1 LHDVLQDLR
10 YSWRELCKKPGL
22 ALIAIISLTL
32 GIGATTAVFSVM
44 YGLLANPYPYQGA
57 NRMVHLTVMTESG
70 DRRWI
75 GITGPQLKALRQLK
89 VFESV
94 AASWGTWNLTTTDE
108 DLPEDVPSTQLTANS
123 GSHFGVPALLGR
135 TLIPSDAPDGQD
147 PQPVVVLSYLFW
159 QRHFNADRS
168 VVGRRIQLVHKNYT
182 IIGVLPSRFTW
193 EDAAVY
199 LPLKISNDSSVDYS
213 PLLKLKPSVTF
224 AAANAELQPLIEQ
237 FAKETPT
244 HFPKKFR
251 VQVRGLNQQFED
263 HLGHS
268 LFLLFGAVSMLLFIG
283 CANVSILLLAR
294 GTARQHEL
302 AIRSAI
308 GASRWRIQRQ
318 LLTEALAL
326 SLLGALGGIL
336 LAYGLLPLLVRWLP
350 EYSFPHE
357 VLIGINLPVLAF
369 SVALAISSGVV
380 SGLAPA
386 FQFSK
391 PQVAQLMTSS
401 SRRLAGGAHGKRT
414 HNLLVAG
421 QIALTLLL
429 LTSAAAAINGFVKLV
444 RTDLGY
450 DPHNVMSVGIPIHQN
465 THVSWE
471 SRSTYFD
478 QLLTR
483 VQAMPEIVSAGI
495 SSNATPPSNG
505 WEMPYEIFGRPSG
518 QQENLRANFVSTEY
532 FSVLHIPLLQG
543 RLFEHPEIVRGARLA
558 VINQTL
564 AQKYWPRGDAVGK
577 QLRLPELKGEPPFGV
592 AVADSNQWMQIIGVV
607 ADARDD
613 GLRKPIKPAVYL
625 PFSVHMS
632 MWTQILVRTHASPLR
647 VLNRVR
653 AEVKAVDPDQQVFG
667 RTRDLE
673 QWIQREDEYAYG
685 RLVAALFSGISIV
698 ALVLAAIGLFSVVSY
713 GVAQRTNEFGIRMA
727 LGASRG
733 HVVQLVL
740 SATAVSV
747 IGGLTGGLL
756 LSLLLNGILSKWA
769 EGSSHNP
776 MLIAAVTVLLIL
788 TAGVAAF
795 VPARR
800 ASSVEP
806 MDALRYD

>member
-1 LHDVLQDLR
+1 VLQDLR
-10 YSWRELCKKPGL
+10 HSWRELCKRPAL
-22 ALIAIISLTL
+22 ALTAITSLTL

-57 NRMVHLTVMTESG
+57 NRMVHLTVMPETGE
-70 DRRWI
+70 RNWI
-75 GITGPQLKALRQLK
+75 GVTGPQLRALRQVK
-89 VFESV
+89 SFESV

-108 DLPEDVPSTQLTANS
+108 ELPEDVPSTQLTANA
-123 GSHFGVPALLGR
+123 GIHFGVPALLGR

-159 QRHFNADRS
+159 QRHYNADPG

-193 EDAAVY
+193 EDADVY
-199 LPLKISNDSSVDYS
+199 LPLKISNDSNVNYN
-213 PLLKLKPSVTF
+213 PLLKLRPGVTY
-224 AAANAELQPLIEQ
+224 AAANDELQPLLEQ

-251 VQVRGLNQQFED
+251 VQVRGLNEQFEER
-263 HLGHS
+263 LGHS
-268 LFLLFGAVSMLLFIG
+268 LILLFGAVSLLLFIG

-308 GASRWRIQRQ
+308 GASRSRIQRQ

-326 SLLGALGGIL
+326 SLLGALGGVA

-357 VLIGINLPVLAF
+357 AVLRINLPVLGF
-369 SVALAISSGVV
+369 SVALAILSGVA

-386 FQFSK
+386 FQFSN
-391 PQVAQLMTSS
+391 PQVAQLMQSS
-401 SRRLAGGAHGKRT
+401 SRRLAGGARGKRM
-414 HNLLVAG
+414 HNILVAG

-444 RTDLGY
+444 RTNLGY

-465 THVSWE
+465 THGTWE
-471 SRSTYFD
+471 DRSAYFE

-483 VQAMPEIVSAGI
+483 VQALPGVVSAGM

-505 WEMPYEIFGRPSG
+505 WEMPYEVFGRPSG
-518 QQENLRANFVSTEY
+518 QQEHLRLNFVSTEY
-532 FSVLHIPLLQG
+532 FSVLRIPLLEG
-543 RLFEHPEIVRGARLA
+543 RLWQRPEIVRGARLA

-564 AQKYWPRGDAVGK
+564 AQKLWPHGDAVGK
-577 QLRLPELKGEPPFGV
+577 QLRLPELKGEPPFGL
-592 AVADSNQWMQIIGVV
+592 AVKDSNQWMQIIGVV

-613 GLRKPIKPAVYL
+613 GLRKPIKPAVYV
-625 PFSVHMS
+625 PFSVQMG
-632 MWTQILVRTHASPLR
+632 MWTQILVRSHTSPLR
-647 VLNRVR
+647 ILNRVR

-673 QWIQREDEYAYG
+673 QWIRRENEYAYG

-698 ALVLAAIGLFSVVSY
+698 ALLLAAIGLFSVVSY

-727 LGASRG
+727 LGASAWQ
-733 HVVQLVL
+733 VVRLVL
-740 SATAVSV
+740 ASTAVSV
-747 IGGLTGGLL
+747 IGGLAGGCL
-756 LSLLLNGILSKWA
+756 LSLLSAKILSTWA

-776 MLIAAVTVLLIL
+776 LLVAAVTLLLII
-788 TAGVAAF
+788 TAALAAF
-795 VPARR
+795 IPARR

-806 MDALRYD
+806 MAALRYD